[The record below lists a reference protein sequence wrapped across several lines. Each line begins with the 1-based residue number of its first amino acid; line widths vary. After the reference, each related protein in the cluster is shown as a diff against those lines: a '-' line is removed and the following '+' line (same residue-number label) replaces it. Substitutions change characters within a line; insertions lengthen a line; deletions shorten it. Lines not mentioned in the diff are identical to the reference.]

1 MIDIDEEVNE
11 YGGGIGYGFNPSIIS
26 KIPYQYASNMKS
38 SSYNKLIIQG
48 CSDFS
53 KWVSIDRD
61 LGTLI
66 ISYVVSPG

>member
-38 SSYNKLIIQG
+38 SSYN
-48 CSDFS
+48 
-53 KWVSIDRD
+53 
-61 LGTLI
+61 
-66 ISYVVSPG
+66 